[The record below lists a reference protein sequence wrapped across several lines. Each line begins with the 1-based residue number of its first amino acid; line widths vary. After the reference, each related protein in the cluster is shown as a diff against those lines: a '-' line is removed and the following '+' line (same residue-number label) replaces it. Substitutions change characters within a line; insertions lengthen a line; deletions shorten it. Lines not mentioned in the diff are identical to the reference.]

1 MAGIAF
7 RGEVLMG
14 SKTRVV
20 GLASALVVALA
31 LFVLGTWL
39 ETRIFDGLT
48 SILQNQS
55 FLSVIL
61 FFSVVNLNAI
71 LAFVLIFLSFRNAVK
86 LVVERQRAVF
96 GSSLRTRLVTLF
108 LFFSLIPTLILLYI
122 STKFVTAHFERWLPP
137 SVAQTSQLSLRS
149 ETEYREKIL
158 KLLSNIENPGQRE
171 NSVDFIVPLGNA
183 RSSAAYFADHLKG
196 MRPEI
201 EAALQKN
208 SDWTS
213 GNAKWIGFENSRSLA
228 AVRHGGVIYGV
239 IAPPAIHSQWQLLE
253 SEVSQAQPGLELV
266 RMSYYILLGAITVLL
281 IFSALWLGVTI
292 ARELTGPLQSL
303 AVATELV
310 AAGNYEVKIDDVVSD
325 DELGQLARS
334 FRSMVFDLR
343 DANQRA
349 RASAH
354 ELELKAAQL
363 SEKTEYY
370 ASVLQEVQ
378 ALVFAVDEQ
387 FKLEAC
393 NPATERLFGI
403 LEVAAQGRSIGEL
416 LPREFY
422 LQWLRPLMLP
432 LVEKIERR
440 VAGEFSGKI
449 SGRDCQWVVS
459 AHALIKPNGE
469 RAFLVV
475 IEDVTDLARAQR
487 LAAWREV
494 ARKVAHEIKNPLT
507 PILLGA
513 QRLERRVLE
522 KIEGPEHEIMKES
535 LRVIVQSSDSIRQLV
550 DEFVSVAKMPGPNL
564 RPGNIIETLKFAVAG
579 FSENPDQVLVEMEIW
594 NSEAEA
600 FVPGV
605 NFESLPLVVLKY
617 DSGQI
622 TRALMNLIA
631 NAISASTGTSEAGK
645 VVVRV
650 RGPSL
655 SRPDV
660 EISVHDW
667 GHGVPESVRE
677 RIFEP
682 YFSTKRTGTGL
693 GLVIVQQIVHEHGGR
708 LWVSANEPRGTVF
721 SISLPV

>member
-1 MAGIAF
+1 
-7 RGEVLMG
+7 MG
-14 SKTRVV
+14 NKTRVI
-20 GLASALVVALA
+20 GLASALLVALA

-122 STKFVTAHFERWLPP
+122 STKFVNAHFERWLPP
-137 SVAQTSQLSLRS
+137 SVAQTSQLSLKS

-158 KLLSNIENPGQRE
+158 ALLSNIEVNGSRE
-171 NSVDFIVPLGNA
+171 KSVDFVFPA
-183 RSSAAYFADHLKG
+183 DSSRSDSVFI
-196 MRPEI
+196 RENFRSIQPQI
-201 EAALQKN
+201 EAALKKN
-208 SDWTS
+208 SFVMS
-213 GNAKWIGFENSRSLA
+213 GNAKWIAIDNSRYLA
-228 AVRHGGVIYGV
+228 AVRRGNLIYGMV
-239 IAPPAIHSQWQLLE
+239 APPAIHSQWQLLE
-253 SEVSQAQPGLELV
+253 AEVSQAQPGIELV

-310 AAGNYEVKIDDVVSD
+310 ASGNYEVKIDDVVSD

-334 FRSMVFDLR
+334 FRSMVIDLR

-378 ALVFAVDEQ
+378 ASVFAVDEQ

-393 NPATERLFGI
+393 NPATERLFDI
-403 LEVAAQGRSIGEL
+403 LENSARGRSIGEL
-416 LPREFY
+416 LPRDFY
-422 LQWLRPLMLP
+422 LHWLRPLMMP
-432 LVEKIERR
+432 LVDNGERR

-449 SGRDCQWVVS
+449 YGRDCQLVVS
-459 AHALIKPNGE
+459 THALIKPNGE

-522 KIEGPEHEIMKES
+522 KIQGPEHDVMRES
-535 LRVIVQSSDSIRQLV
+535 LRVIVQSSDTIRQLV
-550 DEFVSVAKMPGPNL
+550 DEFVSVAQMPGPNL
-564 RPGNIIETLKFAVAG
+564 RSGNIVETLSLAVAG
-579 FSENPDQVLVEMEIW
+579 FSENPDQVLVELEVW
-594 NSEAEA
+594 SSESEMYASSSR
-600 FVPGV
+600 
-605 NFESLPLVVLKY
+605 FETLPLLVLKY

-622 TRALMNLIA
+622 TRALMNLIS
-631 NAISASTGTSEAGK
+631 NAISASAGNSESGR

-655 SRPDV
+655 GKPEV

-667 GHGVPESVRE
+667 GHGVPEAVRE